1 MRVLTSTLAVG
12 DVILA
17 QEPTGSQ
24 TFQGIVHEVRAEE
37 VYVHFHATFQAIGR
51 RYNVFFQLNRTT
63 LRRQHQALLA
73 PIPKPERVLFPEPGQ
88 EGLASPVP
96 SGEAQFE
103 LFDSSISGNDHQLQA
118 VKSILS
124 LRLGTAPFIVF
135 GP

>member
-1 MRVLTSTLAVG
+1 MLAVG

-24 TFQGIVHEVRAEE
+24 SFQGFVHDVRAEE
-37 VYVHFHATFQAIGR
+37 IYVHFHGTFQAIDR

-73 PIPKPERVLFPEPGQ
+73 PIPKPERLLFPEPGQ
-88 EGLASPVP
+88 EGLASPVAP
-96 SGEAQFE
+96 GEPQFE
-103 LFDSSISGNDHQLQA
+103 LFDISIGGNAHQLQA

-124 LRLGTAPFIVF
+124 LRPGTAPFVVF